1 MGTPTI
7 SHQPDTKR
15 QIAYPHQYLA
25 EDHPSNREER
35 STMEVTVHR
44 VSDIQLKRKDYDTFS
59 TVTVTVTDSDGDETT
74 FKLFSDNEDPINVG
88 EVG

>member
-35 STMEVTVHR
+35 STMEVTIHR
-44 VSDIQLKRKDYDTFS
+44 VSDIQLERKDYGDFS
-59 TVTVTVTDSDGDETT
+59 TVTVTVTDKYGDETE
-74 FKLFSDNEDPINVG
+74 FKLFSNDKSPINIG
-88 EVG
+88 EVQ

>member
-7 SHQPDTKR
+7 SHQPDNHR